1 MLSGQRLKQTSLEKQ
16 KGERREVNWNIFCFV
31 IDVPIDGGSIT
42 GGILVHKQGL
52 D

>member
-31 IDVPIDGGSIT
+31 IDVPIDGGKYNRGHT
-42 GGILVHKQGL
+42 CT
-52 D
+52 